1 MTEETKEHL
10 SLIMGLLQSA
20 LKETN
25 TYIGIVMNKADV
37 NKSEIVF
44 LDREEYAKGKKDG
57 VTVKLERLN
66 GFEEEQDDKCR

>member
-1 MTEETKEHL
+1 MTEETKEYL

-25 TYIGIVMNKADV
+25 TYIGIAMNKENV

-66 GFEEEQDDKCR
+66 GFEEEKND